1 MAFTRIHHVGMVTSD
16 LDVARN
22 LFCNGFG
29 LSVDEHRTP
38 WPGDE
43 NSGPVTSVEFPIGEM
58 FYKVS
63 RPNNSSSSE
72 ARFLNDTN
80 GRGGIHYISIASD
93 DIQADLETLLGRGL
107 RLKSDWNGSGP
118 VSLDP
123 ATTQGLEIEI
133 RPDDHYY
140 VHPYFR
146 GKGLVEESIAASGL
160 SYAILRPTL
169 IFGVEDIL
177 LNNIAWAV
185 RRFPIVPIPGDG
197 AYGLQPIS
205 VEDLASLAV
214 EAAKG
219 DDRAV
224 MDAVGPERYSYESL
238 VRLVADALGR
248 RPWLL
253 HVPGEAALGLS
264 RVLGLLL
271 RDTMLT
277 RDEVKGLMAGLLVSD
292 EPPRGTASLRAW
304 VAEHAG
310 ALGRRYAS
318 EVARHYR

>member
-1 MAFTRIHHVGMVTSD
+1 MATHVVTGAFSYTGKYIARRLLSEGHAVRTLTGHPRPHDLLSREVQTFPLDFTDPKALSQALRGADTLFNTYWIRFARGKLTFATAVANSRTLVDAAVEAGVRRIVHVSITN
-16 LDVARN
+16 A
-22 LFCNGFG
+22 
-29 LSVDEHRTP
+29 
-38 WPGDE
+38 
-43 NSGPVTSVEFPIGEM
+43 
-58 FYKVS
+58 
-63 RPNNSSSSE
+63 SS
-72 ARFLNDTN
+72 
-80 GRGGIHYISIASD
+80 ASP
-93 DIQADLETLLGRGL
+93 L
-107 RLKSDWNGSGP
+107 
-118 VSLDP
+118 
-123 ATTQGLEIEI
+123 
-133 RPDDHYY
+133 
-140 VHPYFR
+140 PYFR
-146 GKGLVEESIAASGL
+146 GKGLVEEAIAASGL

-177 LNNIAWAV
+177 VNNIAWSV

-224 MDAVGPERYSYESL
+224 MDAVGPERYSYEGL
-238 VRLVADALGR
+238 VRLVAGALGK

-304 VAEHAG
+304 VSEHAG

>member
-1 MAFTRIHHVGMVTSD
+1 MATHVVTGAFSYSGKYIARRLLSDGHTVRTLTGHPRPHDPLSREVQTHPLDFTDPKALSQALHGADCLFNTYWIRFARGKLTFAAAVANSRTLVDAAVEAGVRRIVHVSITN
-16 LDVARN
+16 A
-22 LFCNGFG
+22 
-29 LSVDEHRTP
+29 
-38 WPGDE
+38 
-43 NSGPVTSVEFPIGEM
+43 
-58 FYKVS
+58 
-63 RPNNSSSSE
+63 SS
-72 ARFLNDTN
+72 
-80 GRGGIHYISIASD
+80 ASP
-93 DIQADLETLLGRGL
+93 L
-107 RLKSDWNGSGP
+107 
-118 VSLDP
+118 
-123 ATTQGLEIEI
+123 
-133 RPDDHYY
+133 
-140 VHPYFR
+140 PYFR
-146 GKGLVEESIAASGL
+146 GKGLVEEVIAASGL

-185 RRFPIVPIPGDG
+185 RRFPVVPIPGDG

-224 MDAVGPERYSYESL
+224 MDAVGPERYSYEGL
-238 VRLVADALGR
+238 VRLVADALGK

-264 RVLGLLL
+264 RALGLLL

-304 VAEHAG
+304 VSEHAD